1 MTASDKED
9 DEDGTGHG
17 AETGKDNST
26 AASPATSSEV
36 GADSKESGKS
46 EAGTVEALAVVAG
59 GTAAAIETLVAVTGG
74 ALALVETVVAGRES
88 EPGGNGKTSS

>member
-26 AASPATSSEV
+26 AASPVTSSEV
-36 GADSKESGKS
+36 GA
-46 EAGTVEALAVVAG
+46 EAGTVEALAVAAG

-74 ALALVETVVAGRES
+74 VLALVETVVAGRES
-88 EPGGNGKTSS
+88 EPGGNGKTSL